1 MRDKEDSIDGMR
13 LFDKAEGDEI
23 GGEAYAT

>member
-1 MRDKEDSIDGMR
+1 MRDEDVSIDGMR
-13 LFDKAEGDEI
+13 QFDKAEGDEI